1 MRKKMLLEKILSA
14 KQIIPSIWLPFE
26 LNITASLQY
35 FNPKNLYE
43 SIPNSLFNSIE
54 REFKLNKT
62 MITRFK
68 ITGQV
73 SNQILAGNKY

>member
-1 MRKKMLLEKILSA
+1 MIHPVWRLL
-14 KQIIPSIWLPFE
+14 E
-26 LNITASLQY
+26 LNITASLLY

-43 SIPNSLFNSIE
+43 SIPNSLFNSIKWQ
-54 REFKLNKT
+54 FKLNKT
-62 MITRFK
+62 VITRFK